1 MRCCFLRTVICV
13 LDNKERVGYR
23 AGISVDV
30 LLVPPFA
37 SLTIAKFVCVSIV
50 WFFFQLCT
58 YTTFEYPV
66 RIFFHMEEQ
75 HKPPELTANAQAV
88 DTNLFFSAA

>member
-1 MRCCFLRTVICV
+1 MRTVICV

-66 RIFFHMEEQ
+66 RIFFNMEEQ
-75 HKPPELTANAQAV
+75 HKPSELTAYAQAV
-88 DTNLFFSAA
+88 DTHLFFSAA